1 MYMTLHRKARL
12 TVTVDAEL
20 VAAANDAVAQGEA
33 DSVSS
38 WVNKAMTAQSERER
52 RLAAMAAAIADYE
65 AEFGTITEADLA
77 ERHREDRAHAIR
89 IRHGRVY
96 YPDGTVTDADGN
108 ILDER

>member
-20 VAAANDAVAQGEA
+20 VAAANAAVAHGEA

-52 RLAAMAAAIADYE
+52 RLAGMASAIADYE
-65 AEFGTITEADLA
+65 AEFGELTEAEMA
-77 ERHREDRAHAIR
+77 EQGSKDRATST
-89 IRHGRVY
+89 
-96 YPDGTVTDADGN
+96 TVEGIKIVGVSGQPRD
-108 ILDER
+108 LL

>member
-52 RLAAMAAAIADYE
+52 RLAGMAAAIADYE
-65 AEFGTITEADLA
+65 AEFGELTEEEMA
-77 ERHREDRAHAIR
+77 EQARKDRADSRVVGGVR
-89 IRHGRVY
+89 IIGIGDQ
-96 YPDGTVTDADGN
+96 PQS
-108 ILDER
+108 L